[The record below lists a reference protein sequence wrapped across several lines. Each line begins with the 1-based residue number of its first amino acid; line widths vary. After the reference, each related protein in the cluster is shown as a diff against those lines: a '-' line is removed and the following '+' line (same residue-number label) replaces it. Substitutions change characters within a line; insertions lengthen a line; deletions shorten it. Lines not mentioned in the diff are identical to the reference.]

1 MENEKPVNPYQ
12 APTVATFTAEPE
24 NDPHSFIPGGRTVS
38 AGNGWS
44 WISAAWKLFT
54 ASPLIWIVNFVLFFI
69 INFII
74 GLIPLGSLVG
84 IVLGPVWMAGFLYG
98 SHAVHGGRALEV
110 SDLFAGF
117 REKTGPLLGLGL
129 LTLGLWIVLA
139 IIAVILFVV
148 VLGSSGIFTAILS
161 QNPEAIREVIN
172 EETGLHFL
180 LVFLILMALAI
191 PVMMAAWFAPALV
204 LFHDVSPIAAISM
217 SFKGCLRNILPFLL
231 NGIIIFLLLIL
242 AVIPL
247 FLGLFVMIPVFYA
260 SIYTSYRDIFTAE
273 AS

>member
-12 APTVATFTAEPE
+12 APAVATLTAAPE

-38 AGNGWS
+38 VGNCWS
-44 WISAAWKLFT
+44 WISAAWKLFA

-74 GLIPLGSLVG
+74 GLIPFGSLVG

-110 SDLFAGF
+110 GDLFAGF

-129 LTLGLWIVLA
+129 LTLGLWIVLF
-139 IIAVILFVV
+139 IIAAILFVA
-148 VLGSSGIFTAILS
+148 VLDNSGFFTAILS

-172 EETGLHFL
+172 EEAGLSFL
-180 LVFLILMALAI
+180 LFFLIIMALAI
-191 PVMMAAWFAPALV
+191 PIMMAAWFAPALV
-204 LFHDVSPIAAISM
+204 LFHDVSPIAAMSM
-217 SFKGCLRNILPFLL
+217 SFKGCLRNVIPFLL
-231 NGIIIFLLLIL
+231 YGIITFILLIL
-242 AVIPL
+242 AMIPL
-247 FLGLFVMIPVFYA
+247 LLGLFVVVPMLYIA
-260 SIYTSYRDIFTAE
+260 IYTSYRDIFTA
-273 AS
+273 SDH